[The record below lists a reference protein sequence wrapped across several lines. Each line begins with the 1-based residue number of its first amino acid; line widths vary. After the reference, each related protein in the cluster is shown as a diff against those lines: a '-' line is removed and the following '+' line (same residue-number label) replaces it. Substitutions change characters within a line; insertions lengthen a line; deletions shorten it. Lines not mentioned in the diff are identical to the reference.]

1 MGEKNM
7 MKEETKKL
15 FQIFWTFL
23 KIGPVTFGGGYAM
36 IPLIERE
43 VVDKKKWV
51 NHEDVTDVFAI
62 AESIPGAIAINSST
76 FIGYR
81 IGGIKGAI
89 AALLGVFLP
98 TFLIVVAL
106 SIIFLQIQHN
116 PKIEAAFQAIRASI
130 VALIVYAGYMI
141 GKTAI
146 TDKTTLVISFGTMAI
161 LFFLHLHPVLIILS
175 GIILGILL
183 VKVKEK
189 LGYSVK
195 SKKELEKEKEKSSTT
210 QEMEWYM
217 GAGI

>member
-1 MGEKNM
+1 M
-7 MKEETKKL
+7 EEELKKM
-15 FQIFWTFL
+15 FQIFWTFF

-43 VVDKKKWV
+43 VVHKKKWV
-51 NHEDVTDVFAI
+51 KIEDVTDVFAL

-98 TFLIVVAL
+98 TFFIVVLL
-106 SIIFLQIQHN
+106 SMIFLQIQDN

-146 TDKTTLVISFGTMAI
+146 IDKTTFMISFGSMAI
-161 LFFLHLHPVLIILS
+161 LLFLHIHPVLIILL
-175 GIILGILL
+175 GILLGILL
-183 VKVKEK
+183 VNIKQRF
-189 LGYSVK
+189 GHSVQ
-195 SKKELEKEKEKSSTT
+195 KKDTFSSADEL
-210 QEMEWYM
+210 EWYM
-217 GAGI
+217 GEGI

>member
-1 MGEKNM
+1 
-7 MKEETKKL
+7 
-15 FQIFWTFL
+15 
-23 KIGPVTFGGGYAM
+23 M

-43 VVDKKKWV
+43 VVDKKKWI

-81 IGGIKGAI
+81 IGGIRGAI

-98 TFLIVVAL
+98 TFLIVVIL
-106 SIIFLQIQHN
+106 SIVFLQIQNN

-146 TDKTTLVISFGTMAI
+146 IDKTTLVISVGSMTI
-161 LFFLHLHPVLIILS
+161 LFFLHLHPVLIIFS

-183 VKVKEK
+183 VNVKRK

-195 SKKELEKEKEKSSTT
+195 TKKEKSSPA
-210 QEMEWYM
+210 QQLECYM
-217 GAGI
+217 GDGI

>member
-1 MGEKNM
+1 
-7 MKEETKKL
+7 MKDETKKL
-15 FQIFWTFL
+15 FQLFWTFL

-51 NHEDVTDVFAI
+51 SHEDVADVFAI

-98 TFLIVVAL
+98 TFLIVVML
-106 SIIFLQIQHN
+106 SIVFLQVQNN

-146 TDKTTLVISFGTMAI
+146 IDKTTFVLSFGSMAV
-161 LFFLHLHPVLIILS
+161 LFFLHLHPVLIIFS
-175 GIILGILL
+175 GIILGIVL
-183 VKVKEK
+183 VNIKRK
-189 LGYSVK
+189 LGYSVDGK
-195 SKKELEKEKEKSSTT
+195 KEKSSPKK
-210 QEMEWYM
+210 QQLEWFM
-217 GAGI
+217 GDGI

>member
-1 MGEKNM
+1 
-7 MKEETKKL
+7 MKVGWKTL
-15 FQIFWTFL
+15 FDIFWTFL

-43 VVDKKKWV
+43 VVHKKKWV
-51 NHEDVTDVFAI
+51 KVEDVTDVFAL

-98 TFLIVVAL
+98 TFLIVVVL
-106 SIIFLQIQHN
+106 SIVFLQIQDN

-146 TDKTTLVISFGTMAI
+146 VDKTTLFISIGSMTVLLFFHIHPVFII
-161 LFFLHLHPVLIILS
+161 LF
-175 GIILGILL
+175 GIFLGISIVNL
-183 VKVKEK
+183 KHR
-189 LGYSVK
+189 LGYSK
-195 SKKELEKEKEKSSTT
+195 PKEDAPISEDK
-210 QEMEWYM
+210 MEWYM
-217 GAGI
+217 GEGI

>member
-1 MGEKNM
+1 
-7 MKEETKKL
+7 MKDETKKL
-15 FQIFWTFL
+15 FQLFWTFL

-51 NHEDVTDVFAI
+51 SHEDVADVFAI

-98 TFLIVVAL
+98 TFLIVVML
-106 SIIFLQIQHN
+106 SIVFLQVQNN

-146 TDKTTLVISFGTMAI
+146 IDKTTFVLSFGSMAV
-161 LFFLHLHPVLIILS
+161 LFFFHLHPVLIIFS
-175 GIILGILL
+175 GIILGIVL
-183 VKVKEK
+183 VNIKRK
-189 LGYSVK
+189 LGYSLDGK
-195 SKKELEKEKEKSSTT
+195 KEKSSPKT
-210 QEMEWYM
+210 QQLEWFM
-217 GAGI
+217 GDGI

>member
-1 MGEKNM
+1 

-15 FQIFWTFL
+15 FQIFWTFF

-43 VVDKKKWV
+43 VVEKKKWV
-51 NHEDVTDVFAI
+51 KTEDITDVFAI

-98 TFLIVVAL
+98 TFLIVVVL
-106 SIIFLQIQHN
+106 SMIFLQIQDN

-146 TDKTTLVISFGTMAI
+146 IDKTTLIISIGSMAI
-161 LFFLHLHPVLIILS
+161 LFFLHIHPVGIILF
-175 GIILGILL
+175 GILLGILL
-183 VKVKEK
+183 VNIKQR
-189 LGYSVK
+189 LGYSVNPK
-195 SKKELEKEKEKSSTT
+195 NDKYSSTD
-210 QEMEWYM
+210 ELEWYM
-217 GAGI
+217 GEGI

>member
-1 MGEKNM
+1 

-15 FQIFWTFL
+15 FQIFLTFL

-51 NHEDVTDVFAI
+51 SHEDVTDVFAI

-81 IGGIKGAI
+81 IGGVRGAI

-98 TFLIVVAL
+98 TFLIVVIL
-106 SIIFLQIQHN
+106 SIVFLQIQNN

-146 TDKTTLVISFGTMAI
+146 IDKTTLVIAFGSMAL
-161 LFFLHLHPVLIILS
+161 LFFLHLHPILIIFS
-175 GIILGILL
+175 GIILGLLL
-183 VKVKEK
+183 VNFKRK

-195 SKKELEKEKEKSSTT
+195 IKRKKSLAVHPLEC
-210 QEMEWYM
+210 YM
-217 GAGI
+217 GDGI

>member
-1 MGEKNM
+1 
-7 MKEETKKL
+7 MKDETKKL
-15 FQIFWTFL
+15 FQLFWTFL

-51 NHEDVTDVFAI
+51 SHEDVADVFAI

-98 TFLIVVAL
+98 TFLIVVIL
-106 SIIFLQIQHN
+106 SIVFLQVQNN

-146 TDKTTLVISFGTMAI
+146 IDKTTFVISFGSMAV
-161 LFFLHLHPVLIILS
+161 LFFFHLHPVLIIFS
-175 GIILGILL
+175 GIILGIVL
-183 VKVKEK
+183 VKIKRK
-189 LGYSVK
+189 LGYSVDGK
-195 SKKELEKEKEKSSTT
+195 KEKSSPKT
-210 QEMEWYM
+210 QQLEWFM
-217 GAGI
+217 GDGI

>member
-1 MGEKNM
+1 

-43 VVDKKKWV
+43 VVDKKKWI

-81 IGGIKGAI
+81 IGGIRGAI

-98 TFLIVVAL
+98 TFLIVVVL
-106 SIIFLQIQHN
+106 SIVFLQIQNN

-146 TDKTTLVISFGTMAI
+146 IDKTTLVISVGSMAI
-161 LFFLHLHPVLIILS
+161 LFFLHLHPVLIIFF

-183 VKVKEK
+183 VNVKRK

-195 SKKELEKEKEKSSTT
+195 IKKEKSTPA
-210 QEMEWYM
+210 QQLECYM
-217 GAGI
+217 GDGI